1 MAELKKLPIKR
12 YLNSMKIGF
21 NFDNSYTK
29 LPDSIFLKIVPTKF
43 KEPKLI
49 ILNEELAKKLSLDF
63 SSLNEQELA
72 ELFTGN
78 TVPEGAQ
85 PIAQAYAGYQF
96 GNLVILGDGRSML
109 LGEHITP
116 TKQRY
121 DIQFKGTGK
130 TLYSRCGTGPR
141 NAMPFDGKAA
151 LGPMLREYIIS
162 EAMYHLNI
170 RTTRS
175 LAVATTGENVMR
187 ETVLPG
193 AILTR
198 VAESHIRVGTFE
210 YVAIKKDLTTLKK
223 LLQYSVE
230 RHYPEIKDLDK
241 QAPEFL
247 KLVMERQIDL
257 ITDWMRVGFIHG
269 VMNTDNMAISGE
281 SIDFG
286 PCAFMDHYDLNTVFS
301 SIDEYG
307 RYAYGK
313 QPIIAQWN
321 LSRLADAILPL
332 IDENENLAI
341 EINEEIIESFKEKY
355 EKKFH
360 EMMKKKLGLITD
372 ESEDADLIKE
382 LLDTMEK
389 NKLDYTNTFRELM
402 NGIQNE
408 SLKEFYN
415 KWIQRIDKQNR
426 DKREVFALMRKNNPT
441 VIPRNHKVE
450 EALKEADKGNLTLVN
465 NLLAALKD
473 PYTERE
479 DLIMYQQPSTDN
491 DKKFKTFCGT

>member
-1 MAELKKLPIKR
+1 MTD
-12 YLNSMKIGF
+12 IGWK
-21 NFDNSYTK
+21 FDNSYTQLSQNIMSRT
-29 LPDSIFLKIVPTKF
+29 LPTKVKSPKIV
-43 KEPKLI
+43 I
-49 ILNEELAKKLSLDF
+49 VNYELAKQLGLDF
-63 SSLNEQELA
+63 SSLNNEDLA
-72 ELFTGN
+72 QLFTGN
-78 TVPEGAQ
+78 EIPKGSD
-85 PIAQAYAGYQF
+85 PIAQAYAGHQF
-96 GNLVILGDGRSML
+96 GHLVILGDGRAIV

-116 TKQRY
+116 TNQRY
-121 DIQFKGTGK
+121 DVQFKGSGRTP
-130 TLYSRCGTGPR
+130 YSRGG
-141 NAMPFDGKAA
+141 DGKAA

-223 LLQYSVE
+223 LLQYSVN

-257 ITDWMRVGFIHG
+257 ITDWIRVGFIHG

-286 PCAFMDHYDLNTVFS
+286 PCAFMDHYDPKTVFS
-301 SIDEYG
+301 SIDHHG
-307 RYAYGK
+307 RYAFAN
-313 QPIIAQWN
+313 QPVIAQWN
-321 LSRLADAILPL
+321 LARLADAILPL
-332 IDENENLAI
+332 LDDDQNKALQVG
-341 EINEEIIESFKEKY
+341 EEIIESFNEKY

-360 EMMKKKLGLITD
+360 EMMKKKLGFITD
-372 ESEDADLIKE
+372 ETEDAVLIKE
-382 LLDTMEK
+382 LLDAMEK

-402 NGIQNE
+402 NENITDEN
-408 SLKEFYN
+408 LKDFYS
-415 KWIQRIDKQNR
+415 KWKIRIDKQNR
-426 DKREVFALMRKNNPT
+426 DKQEVLTLMRKNNPV

-450 EALKEADKGNLTLVN
+450 ESLKEAHKGNLVSLN
-465 NLLAALKD
+465 NLLNALKD
-473 PYTERE
+473 PYAERG
-479 DLIMYQQPSTDN
+479 DLMLYQQPAPDN
-491 DKKFKTFCGT
+491 EKKYKTFCGT

>member
-1 MAELKKLPIKR
+1 
-12 YLNSMKIGF
+12 MKNIGW
-21 NFDNSYTK
+21 NFDNSYTL
-29 LPDSIFLKIVPTKF
+29 LPKQLISKVLPTTVKN
-43 KEPKLI
+43 PNI
-49 ILNEELAKKLSLDF
+49 IIINHSLAQQLGLNF
-63 SSLNEQELA
+63 SSLNNNQLA
-72 ELFTGN
+72 RLFTGN
-78 TVPEGAQ
+78 DIPEGSD
-85 PIAQAYAGYQF
+85 PLAQAYAGHQF
-96 GNLVILGDGRSML
+96 GHLVILGDGRAIV

-121 DIQFKGTGK
+121 DIQFKGSGRTP
-130 TLYSRCGTGPR
+130 YSRGG
-141 NAMPFDGKAA
+141 DGKAA

-170 RTTRS
+170 KTTRS

-210 YVAIKKDLTTLKK
+210 YVAIKRDIPTLKK
-223 LLQYSVE
+223 LLQYSIE

-247 KLVMERQIDL
+247 KLVLEKQIDL

-286 PCAFMDHYDLNTVFS
+286 PCAFMDYYNPKTVFS
-301 SIDEYG
+301 SIDHHG
-307 RYAYGK
+307 RYAFGN
-313 QPIIAQWN
+313 QPSIAQWN
-321 LSRLADAILPL
+321 LARLADAILPL
-332 IDENENLAI
+332 LDEDQNKAIDVG
-341 EINEEIIESFKEKY
+341 EEIIHSFKEKY

-360 EMMKKKLGLITD
+360 KMMKKKLGLITD
-372 ESEDADLIKE
+372 EADDVILIQE

-389 NKLDYTNTFRELM
+389 NNLDYTNTFRNLM
-402 NGIQNE
+402 NNKINNE
-408 SLKEFYN
+408 TLKNFHA
-415 KWIQRIDKQNR
+415 KWKIRIDKQNR
-426 DKREVFALMRKNNPT
+426 SHDEVLTLMKNVNPV

-450 EALKEADKGNLTLVN
+450 ESLKEAHKGNLVPLN
-465 NLLAALKD
+465 NLLNALKD
-473 PYTERE
+473 PYTERS
-479 DLIMYQQPSTDN
+479 DLTLYQQPAPET
-491 DKKFKTFCGT
+491 DKKYKTFCGT

>member
-1 MAELKKLPIKR
+1 MTD
-12 YLNSMKIGF
+12 IGWK
-21 NFDNSYTK
+21 FDNSYTQLSQNIMSRT
-29 LPDSIFLKIVPTKF
+29 LPTKVKSPKIVIVNYELAKQ
-43 KEPKLI
+43 LG
-49 ILNEELAKKLSLDF
+49 LDLSALNNEELA
-63 SSLNEQELA
+63 Q
-72 ELFTGN
+72 LFTGN
-78 TVPEGAQ
+78 EIPKGSD
-85 PIAQAYAGYQF
+85 PIAQAYAGHQF
-96 GNLVILGDGRSML
+96 GHLAILGDGRAIV

-116 TKQRY
+116 TNQRY
-121 DIQFKGTGK
+121 DIQFKGSGRTP
-130 TLYSRCGTGPR
+130 YSRGG
-141 NAMPFDGKAA
+141 DGKAA

-223 LLQYSVE
+223 LLQYSVN

-257 ITDWMRVGFIHG
+257 ITDWIRVGFIHG

-286 PCAFMDHYDLNTVFS
+286 PCAFMDHYDPKTVFS
-301 SIDEYG
+301 SIDHHG
-307 RYAYGK
+307 RYAFAN
-313 QPIIAQWN
+313 QPVIAQWN
-321 LSRLADAILPL
+321 LARLADAILPL
-332 IDENENLAI
+332 LDDDQNKALQVG
-341 EINEEIIESFKEKY
+341 EEIIESFNEKY

-372 ESEDADLIKE
+372 ETEDAVLIKE
-382 LLDTMEK
+382 LLDAMEK

-402 NGIQNE
+402 NENITDEN
-408 SLKEFYN
+408 LKDFYS
-415 KWIQRIDKQNR
+415 KWKIRIDKQNR
-426 DKREVFALMRKNNPT
+426 DKQEVLTLMRKNNPV

-450 EALKEADKGNLTLVN
+450 ESLKEAHKGNLLSLN
-465 NLLAALKD
+465 NLLNALKD
-473 PYTERE
+473 PYTERG
-479 DLIMYQQPSTDN
+479 DLTLYQQPAPDN
-491 DKKFKTFCGT
+491 EKKYKTFCGT

>member
-1 MAELKKLPIKR
+1 
-12 YLNSMKIGF
+12 MKNIGW
-21 NFDNSYTK
+21 NFDNSYTL
-29 LPDSIFLKIVPTKF
+29 LPKQLISKVLPTTVKN
-43 KEPKLI
+43 PNI
-49 ILNEELAKKLSLDF
+49 IIINHSLAQQLGLNF
-63 SSLNEQELA
+63 SSLNNNQLA
-72 ELFTGN
+72 RLFTGN
-78 TVPEGAQ
+78 DIPEGSD
-85 PIAQAYAGYQF
+85 PLAQAYAGHQF
-96 GNLVILGDGRSML
+96 GHLVILGDGRAIV

-121 DIQFKGTGK
+121 DIQFKGSGRTP
-130 TLYSRCGTGPR
+130 YSRGG
-141 NAMPFDGKAA
+141 DGKAA

-170 RTTRS
+170 KTTRS

-210 YVAIKKDLTTLKK
+210 YVAIKRDIPTLKK
-223 LLQYSVE
+223 LLQYSIE

-247 KLVMERQIDL
+247 KLVLEKQIDL

-286 PCAFMDHYDLNTVFS
+286 PCAFMDYYNPKTVFS
-301 SIDEYG
+301 SIDHHG
-307 RYAYGK
+307 RYAFGN
-313 QPIIAQWN
+313 QPSIAQWN
-321 LSRLADAILPL
+321 LARLADAILPL
-332 IDENENLAI
+332 LDEDQNKAI
-341 EINEEIIESFKEKY
+341 EVGEGIIHSFKEKY

-360 EMMKKKLGLITD
+360 KMMKKKLGLITD
-372 ESEDADLIKE
+372 EADDVILIQE

-389 NKLDYTNTFRELM
+389 NNLDYTNTFRDLM
-402 NGIQNE
+402 NDKINNE
-408 SLKEFYN
+408 TLKNFHA
-415 KWIQRIDKQNR
+415 KWKIRIDKQNR
-426 DKREVFALMRKNNPT
+426 SHEEVLTLMRNVNPV

-450 EALKEADKGNLTLVN
+450 ESLKEAHKGNLVSLN
-465 NLLAALKD
+465 NLLNALKD
-473 PYTERE
+473 PYTERS
-479 DLIMYQQPSTDN
+479 DLTLYQQPAPET
-491 DKKFKTFCGT
+491 DKKYKTFCGT

>member
-1 MAELKKLPIKR
+1 
-12 YLNSMKIGF
+12 MKINF
-21 NFDNSYTK
+21 KFDNSYTQLTSMMMAKVMPAKVK
-29 LPDSIFLKIVPTKF
+29 LP
-43 KEPKLI
+43 KLVL
-49 ILNEELAKKLSLDF
+49 LNYDLAEKLGLNF
-63 SSLNEQELA
+63 SSLDEKQVA

-78 TVPEGAQ
+78 TLPEGAN
-85 PIAQAYAGYQF
+85 PIAQAYAGHQF
-96 GNLVILGDGRSML
+96 GHLTILGDGRAIV

-116 TKQRY
+116 TNQRY
-121 DIQFKGTGK
+121 DIQFKGSGRTP
-130 TLYSRCGTGPR
+130 YSRGG
-141 NAMPFDGKAA
+141 DGKAA

-210 YVAIKKDLTTLKK
+210 YVAIKRDIQTLKK
-223 LLQYSVE
+223 LLQYSID

-269 VMNTDNMAISGE
+269 VMNTDNMSISGE

-286 PCAFMDHYDLNTVFS
+286 PCAFMDYYNPKTVFS
-301 SIDEYG
+301 SIDHHG
-307 RYAYGK
+307 RYAFGN
-313 QPIIAQWN
+313 QPSIAQWN
-321 LSRLADAILPL
+321 LARLADALLPL
-332 IDENENLAI
+332 LDEDQNKAI
-341 EINEEIIESFKEKY
+341 EVGEEIIHSFKEKY
-355 EKKFH
+355 EIKFH
-360 EMMKKKLGLITD
+360 KMMKKKLGLITD
-372 ESEDADLIKE
+372 EVDDVILIQE

-389 NKLDYTNTFRELM
+389 NKLDYTNTFRDLM
-402 NGIQNE
+402 NDKVNNE
-408 SLKEFYN
+408 TLKIFKD
-415 KWIQRIDKQNR
+415 KWKIRIDKQNR
-426 DKREVFALMRKNNPT
+426 SHEEVLTLMRNNNPV

-450 EALKEADKGNLTLVN
+450 ESLKEAHKGNLVSFN
-465 NLLAALKD
+465 NLLNALKD
-473 PYTERE
+473 PYTERS
-479 DLIMYQQPSTDN
+479 DLLYQQPAPET
-491 DKKFKTFCGT
+491 DKKYKTFCGT

>member
-1 MAELKKLPIKR
+1 
-12 YLNSMKIGF
+12 MKTNF
-21 NFDNSYTK
+21 KFDNSYTQLTSMMMSNVMPAKVK
-29 LPDSIFLKIVPTKF
+29 LP
-43 KEPKLI
+43 KLVL
-49 ILNEELAKKLSLDF
+49 LNHNLAKQLGLDF
-63 SSLNEQELA
+63 SSLDEKQLA

-78 TVPEGAQ
+78 TLPEGAN
-85 PIAQAYAGYQF
+85 PIAQAYAGHQF
-96 GNLVILGDGRSML
+96 GHLAILGDGRAIV

-116 TKQRY
+116 TNQRY
-121 DIQFKGTGK
+121 DIQFKGSGRTP
-130 TLYSRCGTGPR
+130 YSRGG
-141 NAMPFDGKAA
+141 DGKAA

-170 RTTRS
+170 KTTRS

-210 YVAIKKDLTTLKK
+210 YVAIKRDIQTLKK
-223 LLQYSVE
+223 LLQYSIE

-247 KLVMERQIDL
+247 KLVLEKQIDL

-286 PCAFMDHYDLNTVFS
+286 PCAFMDYYNPKTVFS
-301 SIDEYG
+301 SIDHHG
-307 RYAYGK
+307 RYAFGN
-313 QPIIAQWN
+313 QPSIAQWN
-321 LSRLADAILPL
+321 LARLADAILPL
-332 IDENENLAI
+332 LDEDQNKAIDVG
-341 EINEEIIESFKEKY
+341 EEIIHSFKEKY

-360 EMMKKKLGLITD
+360 KMMKKKLGLITD
-372 ESEDADLIKE
+372 EADDVILIQE

-389 NKLDYTNTFRELM
+389 NNLDYTNTFRDLM
-402 NGIQNE
+402 NDKINNE
-408 SLKEFYN
+408 TLKNFHA
-415 KWIQRIDKQNR
+415 KWKIRIDKQNR
-426 DKREVFALMRKNNPT
+426 SHEEVLTLMRNVNPV

-450 EALKEADKGNLTLVN
+450 ESLKEAHKGNLVSLN
-465 NLLAALKD
+465 NLLNALKD
-473 PYTERE
+473 PYTERS
-479 DLIMYQQPSTDN
+479 DLTLYQQPAPET
-491 DKKFKTFCGT
+491 DKKYKTFCGT

>member
-1 MAELKKLPIKR
+1 
-12 YLNSMKIGF
+12 MKNIGW
-21 NFDNSYTK
+21 NFDNSYTL
-29 LPDSIFLKIVPTKF
+29 LPKQLISKVLPTTVKN
-43 KEPKLI
+43 PNI
-49 ILNEELAKKLSLDF
+49 IIINHSLAQQLGLNF
-63 SSLNEQELA
+63 SSLNNNQLA
-72 ELFTGN
+72 RLFTGN
-78 TVPEGAQ
+78 DIPEGSD
-85 PIAQAYAGYQF
+85 PLAQAYAGHQF
-96 GNLVILGDGRSML
+96 GHLVILGDGRAIV

-121 DIQFKGTGK
+121 DIQFKGSGRTP
-130 TLYSRCGTGPR
+130 YSRGG
-141 NAMPFDGKAA
+141 DGKAA

-170 RTTRS
+170 KTTRS

-210 YVAIKKDLTTLKK
+210 YVAIKRDIQTLKK
-223 LLQYSVE
+223 LLQYSIE

-247 KLVMERQIDL
+247 KLVLEKQIDL

-286 PCAFMDHYDLNTVFS
+286 PCAFMDYYNPKTVFS
-301 SIDEYG
+301 SIDHHG
-307 RYAYGK
+307 RYAFGN
-313 QPIIAQWN
+313 QPSIAQWN
-321 LSRLADAILPL
+321 LARLADALLPL
-332 IDENENLAI
+332 LDEDQNKAIDVG
-341 EINEEIIESFKEKY
+341 EEIIHSFKEKY

-360 EMMKKKLGLITD
+360 KMMKKKLGLITD
-372 ESEDADLIKE
+372 EADDVILIQE

-389 NKLDYTNTFRELM
+389 NNLDYTNTFRDLM
-402 NGIQNE
+402 NDKINNE
-408 SLKEFYN
+408 TLKNFHA
-415 KWIQRIDKQNR
+415 KWKIRIDKQNR
-426 DKREVFALMRKNNPT
+426 SHDEVLTLMKNVNPV

-450 EALKEADKGNLTLVN
+450 ESLKEAHKGNLVSLN
-465 NLLAALKD
+465 NLLNALKD
-473 PYTERE
+473 PYTERS
-479 DLIMYQQPSTDN
+479 DLTLYQQPAPET
-491 DKKFKTFCGT
+491 DKKYKTFCGT

>member
-1 MAELKKLPIKR
+1 MTD
-12 YLNSMKIGF
+12 IGWK
-21 NFDNSYTK
+21 FDNSYTQLSQNIMSRT
-29 LPDSIFLKIVPTKF
+29 LPTKVKSPKIV
-43 KEPKLI
+43 I
-49 ILNEELAKKLSLDF
+49 VNYELAKQLGLDF
-63 SSLNEQELA
+63 SSLNNEELA
-72 ELFTGN
+72 QLFTGN
-78 TVPEGAQ
+78 EIPKGSD
-85 PIAQAYAGYQF
+85 PIAQAYAGHQF
-96 GNLVILGDGRSML
+96 GHLVILGDGRAIV

-116 TKQRY
+116 TNQRY
-121 DIQFKGTGK
+121 DIQFKGSGRTP
-130 TLYSRCGTGPR
+130 YSRGG
-141 NAMPFDGKAA
+141 DGKAA

-223 LLQYSVE
+223 LLQYSVN

-257 ITDWMRVGFIHG
+257 ITDWIRVGFIHG

-286 PCAFMDHYDLNTVFS
+286 PCAFMDHYDPKTVFS
-301 SIDEYG
+301 SIDHHG
-307 RYAYGK
+307 RYAFAN
-313 QPIIAQWN
+313 QPVIAQWN
-321 LSRLADAILPL
+321 LARLADAILPL
-332 IDENENLAI
+332 LDEDQNKAI
-341 EINEEIIESFKEKY
+341 EVGEKIIESFNEKY

-372 ESEDADLIKE
+372 ETEDAVLIKE
-382 LLDTMEK
+382 LLDAMEK

-402 NGIQNE
+402 NENITDEN
-408 SLKEFYN
+408 LKDFYS
-415 KWIQRIDKQNR
+415 KWKIRIDKQNR
-426 DKREVFALMRKNNPT
+426 DKQEVLTLMRKNNPV

-450 EALKEADKGNLTLVN
+450 ESLKEAHKGNLLSLN
-465 NLLAALKD
+465 NLLNALKD
-473 PYTERE
+473 PYTERG
-479 DLIMYQQPSTDN
+479 DLMLYQQPAPDN
-491 DKKFKTFCGT
+491 EKKYKTFCGT

>member
-1 MAELKKLPIKR
+1 
-12 YLNSMKIGF
+12 MKNIGW
-21 NFDNSYTK
+21 NFDNSYTL
-29 LPDSIFLKIVPTKF
+29 LPKQLISKVLPTTVKN
-43 KEPKLI
+43 PNI
-49 ILNEELAKKLSLDF
+49 IIINHSLAQQLGLNF
-63 SSLNEQELA
+63 SSLNNNQLA
-72 ELFTGN
+72 RLFTGN
-78 TVPEGAQ
+78 DIPEGSD
-85 PIAQAYAGYQF
+85 PLAQAYAGHQF
-96 GNLVILGDGRSML
+96 GHLVILGDGRAIV

-121 DIQFKGTGK
+121 DIQFKGSGRTP
-130 TLYSRCGTGPR
+130 YSRGG
-141 NAMPFDGKAA
+141 DGKAA

-170 RTTRS
+170 KTTRS

-210 YVAIKKDLTTLKK
+210 YVAIKRDIQTLKK
-223 LLQYSVE
+223 LLQYSIE

-247 KLVMERQIDL
+247 KLVLEKQIDL

-286 PCAFMDHYDLNTVFS
+286 PCAFMDYYNPKTVFS
-301 SIDEYG
+301 SIDHHG
-307 RYAYGK
+307 RYAFGN
-313 QPIIAQWN
+313 QPSIAQWN
-321 LSRLADAILPL
+321 LARLADAILPL
-332 IDENENLAI
+332 LDEDQNKAIDVG
-341 EINEEIIESFKEKY
+341 EEIIHSFKEKY

-360 EMMKKKLGLITD
+360 KMMKKKLGLITD
-372 ESEDADLIKE
+372 EADDVILIQE

-389 NKLDYTNTFRELM
+389 NNLDYTNTFRDLM
-402 NGIQNE
+402 NDKINNE
-408 SLKEFYN
+408 TLKNFHA
-415 KWIQRIDKQNR
+415 KWKIRIDKQNR
-426 DKREVFALMRKNNPT
+426 SHEEVLTLMRNVNPV

-450 EALKEADKGNLTLVN
+450 ESLKEAHKGNLVPLN
-465 NLLAALKD
+465 NLLNALKD
-473 PYTERE
+473 PYTERS
-479 DLIMYQQPSTDN
+479 DLTLYQQPAPET
-491 DKKFKTFCGT
+491 DKKYKTFCGT

>member
-1 MAELKKLPIKR
+1 
-12 YLNSMKIGF
+12 MKINF
-21 NFDNSYTK
+21 KFDNSYTQLTSMMMAKVMPAKVK
-29 LPDSIFLKIVPTKF
+29 LP
-43 KEPKLI
+43 KLVL
-49 ILNEELAKKLSLDF
+49 LNYDLAEKLGLNF
-63 SSLNEQELA
+63 SSLDEKQLA

-78 TVPEGAQ
+78 TLPEGAN
-85 PIAQAYAGYQF
+85 PIAQAYAGHQF
-96 GNLVILGDGRSML
+96 GHLTILGDGRAIV

-116 TKQRY
+116 TNQRY
-121 DIQFKGTGK
+121 DIQFKGSGRTP
-130 TLYSRCGTGPR
+130 YSRGG
-141 NAMPFDGKAA
+141 DGKAA

-210 YVAIKKDLTTLKK
+210 YVAIKRDIQTLKK
-223 LLQYSVE
+223 LLQYSID

-269 VMNTDNMAISGE
+269 VMNTDNMSISGE

-286 PCAFMDHYDLNTVFS
+286 PCAFMDYYNPKTVFS
-301 SIDEYG
+301 SIDHHG
-307 RYAYGK
+307 RYAFGN
-313 QPIIAQWN
+313 QPSIAQWN
-321 LSRLADAILPL
+321 LARLADALLPL
-332 IDENENLAI
+332 LDEDQNKAI
-341 EINEEIIESFKEKY
+341 EVGEEIIHSFKEKY
-355 EKKFH
+355 EIKFH
-360 EMMKKKLGLITD
+360 KMMKKKLGLITD
-372 ESEDADLIKE
+372 EVDDVILIQE

-389 NKLDYTNTFRELM
+389 NKLDYTNTFRDLM
-402 NGIQNE
+402 NDKVNNE
-408 SLKEFYN
+408 TLKIFKD
-415 KWIQRIDKQNR
+415 KWKIRIDKQNR
-426 DKREVFALMRKNNPT
+426 SHEEVLTLMRNNNPV

-450 EALKEADKGNLTLVN
+450 ESLKEAHKGNLVSFN
-465 NLLAALKD
+465 NLLNALKD
-473 PYTERE
+473 PYTERNN
-479 DLIMYQQPSTDN
+479 LALYQQPAPET
-491 DKKFKTFCGT
+491 DKKYKTFCGT

>member
-1 MAELKKLPIKR
+1 MT
-12 YLNSMKIGF
+12 NIGWK
-21 NFDNSYTK
+21 FDNSYTQ
-29 LPDSIFLKIVPTKF
+29 LSQNMMSRTLPTKV
-43 KEPKLI
+43 KNPQLV
-49 ILNEELAKKLSLDF
+49 ILNHELAKQLGLNF
-63 SSLNEQELA
+63 SSLNPQQLA

-78 TVPEGAQ
+78 TLPEGAT
-85 PIAQAYAGYQF
+85 PIAQAYAGHQF
-96 GNLVILGDGRSML
+96 GHLAILGDGRAIV

-121 DIQFKGTGK
+121 DIQFKGSGRTP
-130 TLYSRCGTGPR
+130 YSRGG
-141 NAMPFDGKAA
+141 DGKAA

-162 EAMYHLNI
+162 EAMYNLNI
-170 RTTRS
+170 KTTRS
-175 LAVATTGENVMR
+175 LAVARTGENVMR

-247 KLVMERQIDL
+247 KLVMERQINL

-286 PCAFMDHYDLNTVFS
+286 PCAFMDHYDPKTVFS
-301 SIDEYG
+301 SIDHHG
-307 RYAYGK
+307 RYAFGN
-313 QPIIAQWN
+313 QPTIAQWN
-321 LSRLADAILPL
+321 LARLGDAILPL
-332 IDENENLAI
+332 LDEDQNKAI
-341 EINEEIIESFKEKY
+341 EVGEEIIESFKEKY
-355 EKKFH
+355 DKKFH
-360 EMMKKKLGLITD
+360 EMMKKKLGFIID
-372 ESEDADLIKE
+372 EPQDAGLIKE

-389 NKLDYTNTFRELM
+389 NKLDYTNTFRDLM
-402 NGIQNE
+402 NENISNE
-408 SLKEFYN
+408 NLKDFYS
-415 KWIQRIDKQNR
+415 KWTIRIDKQNR
-426 DKREVFALMRKNNPT
+426 DKQEVLALMTKNNPV

-450 EALKEADKGNLTLVN
+450 ESLKEAHKGNLLSLN
-465 NLLAALKD
+465 NLLNALKD
-473 PYTERE
+473 PYTERG
-479 DLIMYQQPSTDN
+479 DLMLYQQPAPESE
-491 DKKFKTFCGT
+491 KKYKTFCGT

>member
-1 MAELKKLPIKR
+1 ME
-12 YLNSMKIGF
+12 NIGWK
-21 NFDNSYTK
+21 FDNSYTQFSQNLMSRI
-29 LPDSIFLKIVPTKF
+29 LPTKVKSPKIV
-43 KEPKLI
+43 I
-49 ILNEELAKKLSLDF
+49 VNYELAKQLGLDF
-63 SSLNEQELA
+63 SSLNNEELA
-72 ELFTGN
+72 QLFTGN
-78 TVPEGAQ
+78 EIPKGSD
-85 PIAQAYAGYQF
+85 PIAQAYAGHQF
-96 GNLVILGDGRSML
+96 GHLVVLGDGRAIV

-116 TKQRY
+116 TNQRY
-121 DIQFKGTGK
+121 DIQFKGSGRTP
-130 TLYSRCGTGPR
+130 YSRGG
-141 NAMPFDGKAA
+141 DGKAA

-223 LLQYSVE
+223 LLQYSVN

-286 PCAFMDHYDLNTVFS
+286 PCAFMDHYDPKTVFS
-301 SIDEYG
+301 SIDHHG
-307 RYAYGK
+307 RYAFGN

-321 LSRLADAILPL
+321 LARLTDAILPL
-332 IDENENLAI
+332 LDEDQNKAI
-341 EINEEIIESFKEKY
+341 EVGEEIIESFNEKY
-355 EKKFH
+355 EKKFN

-372 ESEDADLIKE
+372 EPEDAVLVKE
-382 LLDTMEK
+382 LLDAMEK
-389 NKLDYTNTFRELM
+389 NKLDYTNTFRDLM
-402 NGIQNE
+402 NKNNTDE
-408 SLKEFYN
+408 NLKDFYS
-415 KWIQRIDKQNR
+415 KWKIRVDKQNR
-426 DKREVFALMRKNNPT
+426 DKQEVLTLMRKNNPV

-450 EALKEADKGNLTLVN
+450 ESLKEAHKGNLLSLN
-465 NLLAALKD
+465 NLLNALKD
-473 PYTERE
+473 PYTERR
-479 DLIMYQQPSTDN
+479 DLKLYQQPAPDN
-491 DKKFKTFCGT
+491 EKKYKTFCGT

>member
-1 MAELKKLPIKR
+1 
-12 YLNSMKIGF
+12 MKINF
-21 NFDNSYTK
+21 KFDNSYTQLTSMMMAKVMPAKVK
-29 LPDSIFLKIVPTKF
+29 LP
-43 KEPKLI
+43 KLVL
-49 ILNEELAKKLSLDF
+49 LNYDLAEKLGLNF
-63 SSLNEQELA
+63 SSLDEKQLA

-78 TVPEGAQ
+78 TLPEGAN
-85 PIAQAYAGYQF
+85 PIAQAYAGHQF
-96 GNLVILGDGRSML
+96 GHLTILGDGRAIV

-116 TKQRY
+116 TNQRY
-121 DIQFKGTGK
+121 DIQFKGSGRTP
-130 TLYSRCGTGPR
+130 YSRGG
-141 NAMPFDGKAA
+141 DGKAA

-210 YVAIKKDLTTLKK
+210 YVAIKRDIQTLKK
-223 LLQYSVE
+223 LLQYSID

-269 VMNTDNMAISGE
+269 VMNTDNMSISGE

-286 PCAFMDHYDLNTVFS
+286 PCAFMDYYNPKTVFS
-301 SIDEYG
+301 SIDHHG
-307 RYAYGK
+307 RYAFGN
-313 QPIIAQWN
+313 QPSIAQWN
-321 LSRLADAILPL
+321 LARLADALLPL
-332 IDENENLAI
+332 LDEDQNKAI
-341 EINEEIIESFKEKY
+341 EVGEEIIHSFKEKY
-355 EKKFH
+355 EIKFH
-360 EMMKKKLGLITD
+360 KMMKKKLGLITD
-372 ESEDADLIKE
+372 EVDDVILIQE

-389 NKLDYTNTFRELM
+389 NKLDYANTFRDLM
-402 NGIQNE
+402 NYKVNNE
-408 SLKEFYN
+408 TLKIFKD
-415 KWIQRIDKQNR
+415 KWKIRIDKQNR
-426 DKREVFALMRKNNPT
+426 SHEEVLTLMRNNNPV

-450 EALKEADKGNLTLVN
+450 ESLKEAHKGNLVSFN
-465 NLLAALKD
+465 NLLNALKD
-473 PYTERE
+473 PYTERNN
-479 DLIMYQQPSTDN
+479 LALYQQPAPET
-491 DKKFKTFCGT
+491 DKKYKTFCGT

>member
-1 MAELKKLPIKR
+1 
-12 YLNSMKIGF
+12 MKNIGW
-21 NFDNSYTK
+21 NFDNSYTL
-29 LPDSIFLKIVPTKF
+29 LPKQLISKVLPTTVKN
-43 KEPKLI
+43 PNI
-49 ILNEELAKKLSLDF
+49 IIINHSLAQQLGLNF
-63 SSLNEQELA
+63 SSLNNNQLA
-72 ELFTGN
+72 RLFTGN
-78 TVPEGAQ
+78 DIPEGSD
-85 PIAQAYAGYQF
+85 PLAQAYAGHQF
-96 GNLVILGDGRSML
+96 GHLVILGDGRAIV

-121 DIQFKGTGK
+121 DIQFKGSGRTP
-130 TLYSRCGTGPR
+130 YSRGG
-141 NAMPFDGKAA
+141 DGKAA

-170 RTTRS
+170 KTTRS

-210 YVAIKKDLTTLKK
+210 YVAIKRDIPTLKK
-223 LLQYSVE
+223 LLQYSIE

-247 KLVMERQIDL
+247 KLVLEKQIDL

-286 PCAFMDHYDLNTVFS
+286 PCAFMDYYNPKTVFS
-301 SIDEYG
+301 SIDHHG
-307 RYAYGK
+307 RYAFGN
-313 QPIIAQWN
+313 QPSIAQWN
-321 LSRLADAILPL
+321 LARLADAILPL
-332 IDENENLAI
+332 LDEDQNKAIDVG
-341 EINEEIIESFKEKY
+341 EEIIHSFKEKY

-360 EMMKKKLGLITD
+360 KMMKKKLGLITD
-372 ESEDADLIKE
+372 EADDVILIQE

-389 NKLDYTNTFRELM
+389 NNLDYTNTFRDLM
-402 NGIQNE
+402 NDKINNE
-408 SLKEFYN
+408 TLKNFHA
-415 KWIQRIDKQNR
+415 KWKIRIDKQNR
-426 DKREVFALMRKNNPT
+426 SHDEVLTLMKNVNPV

-450 EALKEADKGNLTLVN
+450 ESLKEAHKGNLVSLN
-465 NLLAALKD
+465 NLLNALKD
-473 PYTERE
+473 PYTERS
-479 DLIMYQQPSTDN
+479 DLTLYQQPAPET
-491 DKKFKTFCGT
+491 DKKYKTFCGT

>member
-1 MAELKKLPIKR
+1 
-12 YLNSMKIGF
+12 MKNIGW
-21 NFDNSYTK
+21 NFDNSYTL
-29 LPDSIFLKIVPTKF
+29 LPKQLISKVLPTTVKN
-43 KEPKLI
+43 PNI
-49 ILNEELAKKLSLDF
+49 IIINHSLAQQLGLNF
-63 SSLNEQELA
+63 SSLNNNQLA
-72 ELFTGN
+72 RLFTGN
-78 TVPEGAQ
+78 DIPEGSD
-85 PIAQAYAGYQF
+85 PLAQAYAGHQF
-96 GNLVILGDGRSML
+96 GHLVILGDGRAIV

-121 DIQFKGTGK
+121 DIQFKGSGRTP
-130 TLYSRCGTGPR
+130 YSRGG
-141 NAMPFDGKAA
+141 DGKAA

-170 RTTRS
+170 KTTRS

-210 YVAIKKDLTTLKK
+210 YVAIKRDIATLKK
-223 LLQYSVE
+223 LLQYSIE

-247 KLVMERQIDL
+247 KLVLEKQIDL

-286 PCAFMDHYDLNTVFS
+286 PCAFMDYYNPKTVFS
-301 SIDEYG
+301 SIDHHG
-307 RYAYGK
+307 RYAFGN
-313 QPIIAQWN
+313 QPSIAQWN
-321 LSRLADAILPL
+321 LARLADAILPL
-332 IDENENLAI
+332 LDEDQNKAIDVG
-341 EINEEIIESFKEKY
+341 EEIIHSFKEKY

-360 EMMKKKLGLITD
+360 KMMKKKLGLITD
-372 ESEDADLIKE
+372 EADDVILIQE

-389 NKLDYTNTFRELM
+389 NNLDYTNTFRDLM
-402 NGIQNE
+402 NDKINNE
-408 SLKEFYN
+408 TLKNFHA
-415 KWIQRIDKQNR
+415 KWKIRIDKQNR
-426 DKREVFALMRKNNPT
+426 SHDEVLTLMKNVNPV

-450 EALKEADKGNLTLVN
+450 ESLKEAHKGNLVSLN
-465 NLLAALKD
+465 NLLNALKD
-473 PYTERE
+473 PYTERS
-479 DLIMYQQPSTDN
+479 DLTLYQQPAPET
-491 DKKFKTFCGT
+491 DKKYKTFCGT

>member
-1 MAELKKLPIKR
+1 MTD
-12 YLNSMKIGF
+12 IGWK
-21 NFDNSYTK
+21 FDNSYTQLSQNIMSRI
-29 LPDSIFLKIVPTKF
+29 LPTKVKSPKIV
-43 KEPKLI
+43 I
-49 ILNEELAKKLSLDF
+49 VNYELAKQLGLDF
-63 SSLNEQELA
+63 FSLNNEDLA
-72 ELFTGN
+72 QLFTGN
-78 TVPEGAQ
+78 EIPKGSD
-85 PIAQAYAGYQF
+85 PIAQAYAGHQF
-96 GNLVILGDGRSML
+96 GHLAILGDGRAIV

-121 DIQFKGTGK
+121 DIQFKGSGRTP
-130 TLYSRCGTGPR
+130 YSRGG
-141 NAMPFDGKAA
+141 DGKAA

-223 LLQYSVE
+223 LLQYSVN

-257 ITDWMRVGFIHG
+257 ITDWIRVGFIHG

-286 PCAFMDHYDLNTVFS
+286 PCAFMDHYDPKTVFS
-301 SIDEYG
+301 SIDHHG
-307 RYAYGK
+307 RYAFAN
-313 QPIIAQWN
+313 QPVIAQWN
-321 LSRLADAILPL
+321 LARLADAILPL
-332 IDENENLAI
+332 LDEDQNKAI
-341 EINEEIIESFKEKY
+341 EVGEKIIESFNEKY

-372 ESEDADLIKE
+372 ETEDAVLIKE
-382 LLDTMEK
+382 LLDAMEK

-402 NGIQNE
+402 NENITDEN
-408 SLKEFYN
+408 LKDFYS
-415 KWIQRIDKQNR
+415 KWKIRIDKQNR
-426 DKREVFALMRKNNPT
+426 DKQEALTLMRKNNPV

-450 EALKEADKGNLTLVN
+450 ESLKEAHKGNLLSLN
-465 NLLAALKD
+465 NLLNALKD
-473 PYTERE
+473 PYTERG
-479 DLIMYQQPSTDN
+479 DLMLYQQPAADSE
-491 DKKFKTFCGT
+491 KKYKTFCGT

>member
-1 MAELKKLPIKR
+1 
-12 YLNSMKIGF
+12 MKINF
-21 NFDNSYTK
+21 KFDNSYTQLTSMMMAKVMPAKVK
-29 LPDSIFLKIVPTKF
+29 LP
-43 KEPKLI
+43 KLVL
-49 ILNEELAKKLSLDF
+49 LNYDLAEKLGLNF
-63 SSLNEQELA
+63 SSLDEKQLA

-78 TVPEGAQ
+78 TLPEGAN
-85 PIAQAYAGYQF
+85 PIAQAYAGHQF
-96 GNLVILGDGRSML
+96 GHLTILGDGRAIV

-116 TKQRY
+116 TNQRY
-121 DIQFKGTGK
+121 DIQFKGSGRTP
-130 TLYSRCGTGPR
+130 YSRGG
-141 NAMPFDGKAA
+141 DGKAA

-210 YVAIKKDLTTLKK
+210 YVAIKRDIQTLKK
-223 LLQYSVE
+223 LLQYSID

-269 VMNTDNMAISGE
+269 VMNTDNMSISGE

-286 PCAFMDHYDLNTVFS
+286 PCAFMDYYNPKTVFS
-301 SIDEYG
+301 SIDHHG
-307 RYAYGK
+307 RYAFGN
-313 QPIIAQWN
+313 QPSIAQWN
-321 LSRLADAILPL
+321 LARLADALLPL
-332 IDENENLAI
+332 LDEDQNKAI
-341 EINEEIIESFKEKY
+341 EVGEEIIHSFKEKY
-355 EKKFH
+355 EIKFH
-360 EMMKKKLGLITD
+360 KMMKKKLGLITD
-372 ESEDADLIKE
+372 EVDDVILIQE

-389 NKLDYTNTFRELM
+389 NKLDYTNTFRDLM
-402 NGIQNE
+402 NDKVNNE
-408 SLKEFYN
+408 TLKIFKD
-415 KWIQRIDKQNR
+415 KWKIRIDKQNR
-426 DKREVFALMRKNNPT
+426 SNEEVLTLMRNNNPV

-450 EALKEADKGNLTLVN
+450 ESLKEAHKGNLVSFN
-465 NLLAALKD
+465 NLLNALKD
-473 PYTERE
+473 PYTERS
-479 DLIMYQQPSTDN
+479 DLLYQQPAPET
-491 DKKFKTFCGT
+491 DKKYKTFCGT